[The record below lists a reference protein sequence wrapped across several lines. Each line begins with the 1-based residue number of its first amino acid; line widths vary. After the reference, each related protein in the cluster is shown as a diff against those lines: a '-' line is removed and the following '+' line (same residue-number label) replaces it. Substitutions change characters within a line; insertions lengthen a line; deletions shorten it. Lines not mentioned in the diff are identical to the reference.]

1 MDGLHTRRIELGL
14 DRVRGVYERMP
25 QLSCPVI
32 TIGGTNGKGSTA
44 AMLESIYR
52 VAGYRTGAYFS
63 PHLVRYNERVQLN
76 GEEATD
82 DALCAA
88 FAEVEGARGDVPL
101 TYFEFGTLVAF
112 LLFSRAHVDVAILEV
127 GLGGRLDVVNIVDA
141 DVSVVVSV
149 GTDHKDLLGPDRETI
164 GREKAGIFR
173 TGRPAI
179 IGFDVSE
186 SVVQEARRLGAQAR
200 LGGRDFRYEDAGSG
214 LRFTGVRG
222 TLDLPYPPLRG
233 AYQLANASCA
243 LAAAE
248 ALPALALTARDLRE
262 GLQAVRLAGRFQTLP
277 GTGARVVL
285 DVAHNREAA
294 QALARTLGEQGVSG
308 RTLGVVGMLRDKPV
322 AEVFE
327 VLRGSIDAWFLASLD
342 DPRGADAAFLDDALH
357 SVGVVAEGLYDDPVS
372 AYEAALERA
381 GPDDRVVVF
390 GSFKTVGAILASR
403 DDRRGGGGG
412 GRVV

>member
-1 MDGLHTRRIELGL
+1 MRS
-14 DRVRGVYERMP
+14 VYERMP

-32 TIGGTNGKGSTA
+32 TVGGTNGKGSTA

-52 VAGYRTGAYFS
+52 AAGYRTGAYFS
-63 PHLVRYNERVQLN
+63 PHLVRYNERVRLA
-76 GEEATD
+76 GEEAAD
-82 DALCAA
+82 DVLCQA
-88 FAEVEGARGDVPL
+88 FAEVEEAREGVPL

-112 LLFSRAHVDVAILEV
+112 LLFSRAGVDIAILEV
-127 GLGGRLDVVNIVDA
+127 GLGGRLDVVNIIDA

-173 TGRPAI
+173 AGRPAI

-186 SVVQEARRLGAQAR
+186 SVVQEAHRIGAQAR
-200 LGGRDFRYEDAGSG
+200 IGGRDFRYEDSGSG
-214 LRFTGVRG
+214 LRFSGARGVQ
-222 TLDLPYPPLRG
+222 DLPYPALRG

-248 ALPALALTARDLRE
+248 ALPALALAAQDLRV

-277 GTGARVVL
+277 GTGARIVL

-294 QALARTLGEQGVSG
+294 QALARTLGEQRVPG
-308 RTLGVVGMLRDKPV
+308 RTLAVVGMLRDKPV

-327 VLRGSIDAWFLASLD
+327 VLRGSIDTWFLASLD
-342 DPRGADAAFLDDALH
+342 DPRGADAAFLDDALQ

-372 AYEAALERA
+372 AYEGALARA
-381 GPDDRVVVF
+381 GVDDRVVVF

-412 GRVV
+412 GRIV

>member
-1 MDGLHTRRIELGL
+1 M
-14 DRVRGVYERMP
+14 RGVFERLP
-25 QLSCPVI
+25 RLACPVI

-52 VAGYRTGAYFS
+52 AAGYRTGAYFS
-63 PHLVRYNERVQLN
+63 PHLVRYNERVRLA
-76 GEEATD
+76 GEEVAD
-82 DALCAA
+82 DVLCEA
-88 FAEVEGARGDVPL
+88 FASVEEARGTVPL

-112 LLFSRAHVDVAILEV
+112 LLFARARVDLAILEV

-173 TGRPAI
+173 AGRPAI

-186 SVVQEARRLGAQAR
+186 SVVQEARRIGAQAR
-200 LGGRDFRYEDAGSG
+200 IGGQDFRYEDSGSG
-214 LRFTGVRG
+214 LRFTGTRG
-222 TLDLPYPPLRG
+222 TLDLPYPALRG

-243 LAAAE
+243 LAATE
-248 ALPALALTARDLRE
+248 ALAALALTARDLRE

-277 GTGARVVL
+277 DTGVRTVL

-294 QALARTLGEQGVSG
+294 QALARTLGEQRVPG
-308 RTLGVVGMLRDKPV
+308 RTLAVVGMLRDKPV

-327 VLRGSIDAWFLASLD
+327 VLRDSIDTWFLATLD
-342 DPRGADAAFLDDALH
+342 DPRGADAAFLDDALQ
-357 SVGVVAEGLYDDPVS
+357 SVGVVAEGLYDDPLG
-372 AYEAALERA
+372 AYEAALGRA

-403 DDRRGGGGG
+403 DDRRGGRGG

>member
-1 MDGLHTRRIELGL
+1 MRS
-14 DRVRGVYERMP
+14 VYERLP

-32 TIGGTNGKGSTA
+32 TVGGTNGKGSTA

-52 VAGYRTGAYFS
+52 AAGYRTGAYFS
-63 PHLVRYNERVQLN
+63 PHLVRYNERVRLA
-76 GEEATD
+76 GEEAAD
-82 DALCAA
+82 DVLCEA
-88 FAEVEGARGDVPL
+88 FAEVEEARKGVSL

-112 LLFSRAHVDVAILEV
+112 LLFSRASIDIAILEV
-127 GLGGRLDVVNIVDA
+127 GLGGRLDVVNIIDA

-173 TGRPAI
+173 AGRPAI

-186 SVVQEARRLGAQAR
+186 SVAQEAHRIGAQTR
-200 LGGRDFRYEDAGSG
+200 IGGRDFRYEDSGSG

-222 TLDLPYPPLRG
+222 VQDLPYPALRG
-233 AYQLANASCA
+233 TYQLANASCA
-243 LAAAE
+243 LAATE
-248 ALPALALTARDLRE
+248 AMPALALTARDLRE
-262 GLQAVRLAGRFQTLP
+262 GLQAVCLAGRFQTLP
-277 GTGARVVL
+277 GTGARIVL

-294 QALARTLGEQGVSG
+294 QALARTLGEQRVPG
-308 RTLGVVGMLRDKPV
+308 RTLAVVGMLRDKPV

-327 VLRGSIDAWFLASLD
+327 VLRGSIDTWFLASLDD
-342 DPRGADAAFLDDALH
+342 DPRGADAAFLDDALQ
-357 SVGVVAEGLYDDPVS
+357 SVGVVAEGLYDDPVG
-372 AYEAALERA
+372 AYKEALARA
-381 GPDDRVVVF
+381 GADDRVVVF

-412 GRVV
+412 GRIV